1 MNEKIAQ
8 IGRKKDYLII
18 PPNNAVDHYEFA
30 LIPILLAYPVSA
42 CFGGPGCCPPQQQ
55 GCTGPICTP
64 GGFGGLGGLDL
75 GGSCCLPQQ
84 QGCAGP
90 ICTPGGLGG
99 FGGPGGLGGFG
110 GPGGFGGLGGPC
122 CPPQQQGCAGPICTP
137 GGLGGFGGPG
147 GFGGLGGPCCPP
159 QQQGCAGPICTPVP
173 TVGGGRGGYVAPPPF
188 PGGFGGLPGSVDYK
202 AGSYVAPI
210 PQAAPPIPQAFYNAP
225 QAAPPIPQSF
235 YNPPQAAPQISQSSY
250 SAPQAALPISQSFYN
265 PPQAAPQISQSSY
278 NAPQAAPSL
287 PSSSFYNA
295 PQAPPQQSQPY
306 SEARGLAASQ
316 VQYKDSTLGGASQ
329 SLLLPSENP
338 PVPGRFAE
346 GVEQATL
353 LDGKSLFFEFF
364 TLNDHYIIMRNGKI
378 LLSGIE
384 CVKQILGGTIDL
396 ASASASIGQTEAVQ
410 SENAQE
416 VAQQSLS
423 TVQPHA
429 VPVRPQSLKRYS
441 RY

>member
-1 MNEKIAQ
+1 
-8 IGRKKDYLII
+8 
-18 PPNNAVDHYEFA
+18 
-30 LIPILLAYPVSA
+30 
-42 CFGGPGCCPPQQQ
+42 
-55 GCTGPICTP
+55 
-64 GGFGGLGGLDL
+64 
-75 GGSCCLPQQ
+75 
-84 QGCAGP
+84 
-90 ICTPGGLGG
+90 
-99 FGGPGGLGGFG
+99 
-110 GPGGFGGLGGPC
+110 
-122 CPPQQQGCAGPICTP
+122 GCAGPICTP

-250 SAPQAALPISQSFYN
+250 T
-265 PPQAAPQISQSSY
+265 
-278 NAPQAAPSL
+278 
-287 PSSSFYNA
+287 
-295 PQAPPQQSQPY
+295 
-306 SEARGLAASQ
+306 RGLAASQ

-353 LDGKSLFFEFF
+353 LD
-364 TLNDHYIIMRNGKI
+364 
-378 LLSGIE
+378 
-384 CVKQILGGTIDL
+384 GGTIDL

>member
-1 MNEKIAQ
+1 LF
-8 IGRKKDYLII
+8 R
-18 PPNNAVDHYEFA
+18 
-30 LIPILLAYPVSA
+30 
-42 CFGGPGCCPPQQQ
+42 
-55 GCTGPICTP
+55 
-64 GGFGGLGGLDL
+64 
-75 GGSCCLPQQ
+75 
-84 QGCAGP
+84 
-90 ICTPGGLGG
+90 
-99 FGGPGGLGGFG
+99 
-110 GPGGFGGLGGPC
+110 
-122 CPPQQQGCAGPICTP
+122 
-137 GGLGGFGGPG
+137 
-147 GFGGLGGPCCPP
+147 
-159 QQQGCAGPICTPVP
+159 
-173 TVGGGRGGYVAPPPF
+173 YVAPPPF

-353 LDGKSLFFEFF
+353 LDG
-364 TLNDHYIIMRNGKI
+364 
-378 LLSGIE
+378 
-384 CVKQILGGTIDL
+384 GTIDL